1 MRPRAHPNTPGST
14 DNAMME
20 ADNQEPDL
28 IENEPTWTGA
38 PAGVRL
44 GFCKRSMSERDD
56 DKTGVH
62 EVQPLDLSDSAS
74 RTPALICIN
83 GRSVGQTFL
92 LSKEETTIGRA
103 PECDVFLDD
112 EGVSRHHA
120 RVIRKKD
127 KLILLDLGSTNGTY
141 HDGERIE
148 VLTFEDRQRIQLGTA
163 TILEFR
169 YQDEQERE
177 FHALLETFRTHDPMT
192 EAYNKRAF
200 MVEIDKEAGFAKRH
214 GQPLSLIMF
223 DLDHFK
229 RINDTYGHQAGDLV
243 LSSVARCV
251 QKTIRK
257 EDVFARYG
265 GEEFA
270 LLLRN
275 TSEEAAFIL
284 GERIRRSIEDLE
296 VTHNDRRIP
305 CTVSV
310 GVAVLDGQITRS
322 AELIDAAD
330 RRLYDAKRKGR
341 NRTEASLFD

>member
-1 MRPRAHPNTPGST
+1 
-14 DNAMME
+14 ME
-20 ADNQEPDL
+20 AKAEDL
-28 IENEPTWTGA
+28 DPIENEAAWTGA
-38 PAGVRL
+38 PPDVRL
-44 GFCKRSMSERDD
+44 GFAKRSMSDRDD

-62 EVQPLDLSDSAS
+62 EVQPLDPTGATS

-120 RVIRKKD
+120 KVIRKD
-127 KLILLDLGSTNGTY
+127 DSLVLMDLGSTNGTY
-141 HDGERIE
+141 FDGERLD
-148 VLTFEDRQRIQLGTA
+148 VLTFQDRQRIQLGTA

-200 MVEIDKEAGFAKRH
+200 MIEIDKEAGFARRH
-214 GQPLSLIMF
+214 QQPLSLIMF

-243 LSSVARCV
+243 LSSVARSV

-257 EDVFARYG
+257 EDIFARYG

-275 TSEEAAFIL
+275 TTEEAAFIL
-284 GERIRRSIEDLE
+284 GERIRRSIEELE
-296 VTHNDRRIP
+296 VTHNERRIP

-310 GVAVLDGQITRS
+310 GIAVMEKNIERS
-322 AELIDAAD
+322 TDLIEAAD
-330 RRLYDAKRKGR
+330 KRLYDAKRKGR